1 MTGCLLKSNHPNMT
15 DRTADIPYLIRCIR
29 WMIRPTLTLFFSAL
43 WGWAY
48 LGFCDP
54 TEHQDKLMGAMVLM
68 VNGFWFGEKLFNKT
82 NVLELLQRKSKEQP
96 LEVKK

>member
-1 MTGCLLKSNHPNMT
+1 
-15 DRTADIPYLIRCIR
+15 
-29 WMIRPTLTLFFSAL
+29 MIRPMLTLFFSAL

-54 TEHQDKLMGAMVLM
+54 TDAQDKLMGALALM

-82 NVLELLQRKSKEQP
+82 NVLELLQRRPKEQP
-96 LEVKK
+96 LEVTK

>member
-15 DRTADIPYLIRCIR
+15 DRTEDIPYWIRCVR

-48 LGFCDP
+48 LGFCTP
-54 TEHQDKLMGAMVLM
+54 AEHQDKLMGAIVLM

-82 NVLELLQRKSKEQP
+82 AVLDLLQRKPKVE
-96 LEVKK
+96 K

>member
-1 MTGCLLKSNHPNMT
+1 MT
-15 DRTADIPYLIRCIR
+15 DRTEDIPYLIRCIR
-29 WMIRPTLTLFFSAL
+29 WMIRPILTLFFSAL

-48 LGFCDP
+48 LGFCEP
-54 TEHQDKLMGAMVLM
+54 TPAQDKLMGAIVLM

-82 NVLELLQRKSKEQP
+82 NVLELLQRKAKEQP

>member
-1 MTGCLLKSNHPNMT
+1 
-15 DRTADIPYLIRCIR
+15 
-29 WMIRPTLTLFFSAL
+29 MIRPILTLFFSAL

-48 LGFCDP
+48 LGFCEP
-54 TEHQDKLMGAMVLM
+54 TPAQDKLMGAIVLM

-82 NVLELLQRKSKEQP
+82 NVLELLQRKAKEQP

>member
-1 MTGCLLKSNHPNMT
+1 MT
-15 DRTADIPYLIRCIR
+15 DRTEDIPYFIRCIR
-29 WMIRPTLTLFFSAL
+29 WMIRPMLTLFFSAL

-54 TEHQDKLMGAMVLM
+54 TDAQDKLMGALALM

-82 NVLELLQRKSKEQP
+82 NVLELLQRRPKEQP
-96 LEVKK
+96 LEVTK